1 MFGKKMTMAMAMVL
15 GMMVIT
21 PNVDAAVRPTN
32 IRYGE
37 GQTVQVQEPVLT
49 QTAKVEV
56 NLQPQIEVKPLPQTP
71 ILSKMEQPGI
81 QNKPAPIQTELN
93 TAAQK
98 QQEEVQQDLELQV
111 ESALVV
117 GLGKSNPVYD
127 VSDGHFVDFLAKD
140 AVHKNKYALVCNA
153 NNLQEFELCKAQLER
168 LGIEYEPVDK
178 AGVIPEEI
186 EKRVASYL
194 GTDNVIAITF
204 KHRDEE
210 EAKRLKE
217 KDSGIVKGI
226 LGMIPGGS
234 ILGGLF

>member
-1 MFGKKMTMAMAMVL
+1 MFGKKMAMAMAMAL

-32 IRYGE
+32 IRFGE
-37 GQTVQVQEPVLT
+37 GQIVQAQEPALP
-49 QTAKVEV
+49 QTEKVEV
-56 NLQPQIEVKPLPQTP
+56 NLHPQIDVKPQPQAP
-71 ILSKMEQPGI
+71 ILPKVEQPEI
-81 QNKPAPIQTELN
+81 QNKPAPSQLKPNNVVEM
-93 TAAQK
+93 
-98 QQEEVQQDLELQV
+98 QQEQVQQDPELKV

-127 VSDGHFVDFLAKD
+127 VSEGHFKDFLAKD
-140 AVHKNKYALVCNA
+140 AVHKEKYALVCNA
-153 NNLQEFELCKAQLER
+153 NNVQEFELCKAQLDKLE
-168 LGIEYEPVDK
+168 ITYEPVKK

-204 KHRDEE
+204 KHKDEQ

-217 KDSGIVKGI
+217 KDSAMVKGI
-226 LGMIPGGS
+226 LGIIPGGS